1 MNLES
6 APFPHA
12 QRENGYIHNGAHFA
26 RKGHYDDNS
35 VVLFFPNSYRFDE
48 KVDMVFYFH
57 GWDRDLSGVLASYR
71 VVEQFVRSRK
81 NAILVLPQGPKNAPD
96 SFGGKLED
104 ADGFKNMVGE
114 ILLRLMRAGMIK
126 NEIPGDLILAG
137 HSGGYHVISSILTRG
152 GLTDHIK
159 EVYLF
164 DALYGEIEKF
174 TDWQDRQKGKIIDL
188 YTEDG
193 GTKEESEGLI
203 EELGRRNIPYYAA
216 TDTDIS
222 GRDLESN
229 RIIFIYTAVGHDEVV
244 YKNDSLFRF
253 LSASVLK
260 DAI

>member
-12 QRENGYIHNGAHFA
+12 QRENGYVYEGAYFP
-26 RKGHYDDNS
+26 RKDHYDDNT
-35 VVLFFPNSYRFDE
+35 VVLFFPNSCQFDE
-48 KVDMVFYFH
+48 KVDLVFYFH
-57 GWDRDLSGVLASYR
+57 GWDRDLTDVLASYH

-81 NAILVLPQGPKNAPD
+81 NAILILPQGAKNAKD

-114 ILLRLMRAGMIK
+114 ILSQLMRAGMIK
-126 NEIPGDLILAG
+126 TDLPGDLVLAG
-137 HSGGYHVISSILTRG
+137 HSGGYHVISAILTQG

-159 EVYLF
+159 EVYLL
-164 DALYGEIEKF
+164 DALYGDVDKF
-174 TDWQDRQKGKIIDL
+174 ADWQDRQKGKIIDL
-188 YTEDG
+188 YTDDG

-216 TDTDIS
+216 TDEDVS
-222 GRDLESN
+222 DRELASH
-229 RIIFIYTAVGHDEVV
+229 RIIFVHTALEHDEVV
-244 YKNDSLFRF
+244 YKNGALCRF

-260 DAI
+260 DVH